1 VPVAV
6 VSANAFDQG
15 LDNDVGLPPADFLV
29 KPVRL
34 PTLLDWLGRRLD
46 IDWLDDDAPLPS
58 VPSAPAMPSTPPAR
72 EHLQALRDLVD
83 LGYLRGITHKL
94 DEIEAAEPA
103 CSGFVGHL
111 RVMAR
116 EIQLDAMNR
125 LLGRTLDEQA
135 RA

>member
-46 IDWLDDDAPLPS
+46 LAWVEDATAKPPALPARGVPGAEETLPS
-58 VPSAPAMPSTPPAR
+58 PDQLPHCASWWGW
-72 EHLQALRDLVD
+72 L
-83 LGYLRGITHKL
+83 LRGI
-94 DEIEAAEPA
+94 AASWTRSKPP
-103 CSGFVGHL
+103 SR
-111 RVMAR
+111 RVRALWRVCVPWR
-116 EIQLDAMNR
+116 ETCNWTR
-125 LLGRTLDEQA
+125 
-135 RA
+135 